1 MLRLDLKK
9 SDTHIPDF
17 AYSSKLPSEYADWP
31 AAESGHQ
38 YSCTFSRMSEHFKTP
53 EFRPP
58 DDPFECTLETR
69 NLALSK
75 WCDFLNHAIRCLIQ
89 TKGEPYTNNTH
100 FSSPIATIW
109 TQNTQEWLL
118 GRMVK
123 WSRRLH
129 MEHTIVGTIMYSLG
143 IDADKRDHCGK
154 VSQLEARKWRYV
166 KKKTLEYKSLYDD
179 MASSYMQVMSLRES
193 QISNEQARSV
203 ARITILGAFFV
214 PVSLTAGILSM
225 AEPFTPGQE
234 KFWVFLAIAGPFVIG
249 LSAWVLFQQVIR
261 IKARP
266 SKESAKIANSTPP
279 DLSRTLPVHQRSA
292 YIHGVADFEAATE
305 LVERRASSVGG
316 KGDEVV

>member
-1 MLRLDLKK
+1 MLDLN
-9 SDTHIPDF
+9 TTAALTPDF
-17 AYSSKLPSEYADWP
+17 AKSSKLPPEYTDWP
-31 AAESGHQ
+31 TSESGRQ
-38 YSCTFSRMSEHFKTP
+38 YSSTFGCMTEYFKAP

-75 WCDFLNHAIRCLIQ
+75 WSDFLNHAIRCLIQ

-109 TQNTQEWLL
+109 THNTQEWLL

-129 MEHTIVGTIMYSLG
+129 IEHTIVGGIMYSLG

-154 VSQLEARKWRYV
+154 VSPLEARKWRYV
-166 KKKTLEYKSLYDD
+166 RDKTLEYKSLYDD

-193 QISNEQARSV
+193 QISNEQARGV
-203 ARITILGAFFV
+203 ARITVLGAFFV

-225 AEPFTPGQE
+225 AAPFSPGQE
-234 KFWVFLAIAGPFVIG
+234 KFWVFFAIAGPFTFI
-249 LSAWVLFQQVIR
+249 LSAWVFFQPAIR
-261 IKARP
+261 IKARL
-266 SKESAKIANSTPP
+266 STESAKKANLSPPGLSKLLPMRQQSFHLNGIAGT
-279 DLSRTLPVHQRSA
+279 DT
-292 YIHGVADFEAATE
+292 AAE
-305 LVERRASSVGG
+305 LVKRRASSVEAN
-316 KGDEVV
+316 GDEFA